1 MTWSGAE
8 HARERGINDP
18 CHAGCPDLPKL
29 LSCPPGNRRTGAKQ
43 DTPRVRTTCRDF
55 SQQPFSP
62 SCSAYRLPLR
72 LKSTVIHTAIIGTTM
87 GHTTSRTFAQ
97 VCMDF
102 RAAGREGIVRRT
114 SSTLIRV
121 IDTTSLYG
129 LGQRRSQRGDDR
141 DSLGQVGGGSG
152 TLRAPL
158 SHWLRV
164 GGREAPCMDAGRSA
178 ILS

>member
-43 DTPRVRTTCRDF
+43 DTPRVRTTFRDF

-72 LKSTVIHTAIIGTTM
+72 LKSTVIHTAIIGTIT
-87 GHTTSRTFAQ
+87 GRTTSRIFARVSSGIRFAAQ
-97 VCMDF
+97 AAIAPHTSRTPI
-102 RAAGREGIVRRT
+102 RAATAFGKMSRFERGHGRFPRDHDALDGIGAA
-114 SSTLIRV
+114 S
-121 IDTTSLYG
+121 
-129 LGQRRSQRGDDR
+129 
-141 DSLGQVGGGSG
+141 GGS
-152 TLRAPL
+152 
-158 SHWLRV
+158 V
-164 GGREAPCMDAGRSA
+164 FGGRAR
-178 ILS
+178 